1 MYLYMRR
8 RDLNIAKIAKNFEHV
23 LISALQAAPLPLSLS
38 LSFSNTYL
46 PSPSLFLSSFYR
58 LGGHP
63 QQMPQSM
70 STGSNTIGHGGID
83 RGVGLGSGVG
93 VGMPMGAGT
102 MPGGVGVGPGGVG
115 GGPQVSVGPPG
126 SGGGGGPHC
135 QISGSQPL
143 VMPGFPLRNSHSA
156 HAQHYSPYSPSR

>member
-1 MYLYMRR
+1 
-8 RDLNIAKIAKNFEHV
+8 
-23 LISALQAAPLPLSLS
+23 
-38 LSFSNTYL
+38 
-46 PSPSLFLSSFYR
+46 
-58 LGGHP
+58 
-63 QQMPQSM
+63 MPQSM

-83 RGVGLGSGVG
+83 RGGVG

-102 MPGGVGVGPGGVG
+102 MPVGVGGQV

-126 SGGGGGPHC
+126 SGVAGPHC

-156 HAQHYSPYSPSR
+156 HAPHYSPYSPSR

>member
-1 MYLYMRR
+1 VHT
-8 RDLNIAKIAKNFEHV
+8 KIARHWLTEFS
-23 LISALQAAPLPLSLS
+23 IFSA
-38 LSFSNTYL
+38 FS
-46 PSPSLFLSSFYR
+46 R

-83 RGVGLGSGVG
+83 RGGVGL
-93 VGMPMGAGT
+93 PMGAGT
-102 MPGGVGVGPGGVG
+102 MPGGVGGGGQVGVP
-115 GGPQVSVGPPG
+115 GGPQVGVGPPG
-126 SGGGGGPHC
+126 SGNGGNC

-156 HAQHYSPYSPSR
+156 HAPHYSPYSPSRYVVVLAKKKEEVSHWGEPHI